1 MASASTVNERL
12 DLYEVI
18 DGVVREQPLM
28 GSLQE
33 FMANFLH
40 LKIGYFALEHKLGH
54 GLTEVL
60 FDLTE
65 QIGRKRRPDV
75 AFVSSQ
81 RWPLNKPVPESDGF
95 QCVPNLA
102 VEIVSANNSWDEIR
116 GKTRDY
122 FRAGVERVWVISA
135 NQREAHVFHSPVD
148 VTILSEQ
155 NSLSDPLL
163 PGFSL
168 PLSEL
173 FALGAK
179 ATEN

>member
-1 MASASTVNERL
+1 MATASTVNESL
-12 DLYEVI
+12 GLYEVI
-18 DGVVREQPLM
+18 DGVVTEQPLM

-75 AFVSSQ
+75 AFVSNQ
-81 RWPLNKPVPESDGF
+81 RWPLNKPVPETDGF
-95 QCVPNLA
+95 KCVPNLA
-102 VEIVSANNSWDEIR
+102 VEIVSASNSWDEIR
-116 GKTRDY
+116 GKTREY
-122 FRAGVERVWVISA
+122 FRAGVERVWVISV
-135 NQREAHVFHSPVD
+135 NQREAHIFHSPVD
-148 VTILSEQ
+148 VMILSEQ
-155 NSLSDPLL
+155 DSLTDPLL
-163 PGFSL
+163 PGFLL

-173 FALGAK
+173 FALGANDAK
-179 ATEN
+179 N